1 VKYSQQYPGSFHYAK
16 AFGSTS
22 MKPSSN
28 AKPLQLDTVMWFASC
43 TKLMTAIC
51 AMQLVE
57 RGQLDLDDP
66 VYEILPELRSKTV
79 ITGLTDDAQ
88 VPIEEPHKKTITLRH
103 LLSHSSGLTYDHIY
117 NEKINAWLK
126 HSNLKPLL
134 HSKTIQERFQH
145 PLIFEPGEAWAY
157 GPGIDFAGLMVERV
171 TGMSLEA
178 YMKKNLWD
186 PLGIRDAT
194 FHLSSRPD
202 MHARLADMSRRSE
215 DGKAVHADEL
225 MYLDENGNEF
235 EECFGGHGSF
245 TTAEE
250 YIKVLRA
257 VLVCGAGGGKHSGG
271 ILKKESVDELT
282 KSQLS
287 EASKKHIN
295 ALRKHPLVRGI
306 PFFLFLD
313 LASSRS
319 RSRRRLTCS

>member
-1 VKYSQQYPGSFHYAK
+1 
-16 AFGSTS
+16 
-22 MKPSSN
+22 MKPSN

-57 RGQLDLDDP
+57 RSQLNLDDP
-66 VYEILPELRSKTV
+66 VYDVIPELRSKTV
-79 ITGLTDDAQ
+79 ITGLTDAR
-88 VPIEEPHKKTITLRH
+88 VPIEEPHKKNITLRH

-117 NEKINAWLK
+117 NEKIMAWLE
-126 HSNLKPLL
+126 HNNLKPLL
-134 HSKTIQERFQH
+134 HSKTIQQRCQH
-145 PLIFEPGEAWAY
+145 PLTFEPGDAWAY

-186 PLGIRDAT
+186 PLGIRDVT

-202 MHARLADMSRRSE
+202 MQARFADMSRRSE
-215 DGKAVHADEL
+215 DGKVVHADGL
-225 MYLDENGNEF
+225 MVYVDENGNEF
-235 EECFGGHGSF
+235 EECIGGHGSF

-257 VLVCGAGGGKHSGG
+257 VLVCGAGGGKHGGG

-287 EASKKHIN
+287 EASKKHLSLI
-295 ALRKHPLVRGI
+295 HI
-306 PFFLFLD
+306 
-313 LASSRS
+313 
-319 RSRRRLTCS
+319 